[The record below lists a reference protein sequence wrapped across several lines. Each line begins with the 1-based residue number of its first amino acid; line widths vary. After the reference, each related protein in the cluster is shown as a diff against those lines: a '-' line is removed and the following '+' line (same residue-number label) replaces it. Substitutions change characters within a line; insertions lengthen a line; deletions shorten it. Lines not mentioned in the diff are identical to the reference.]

1 MALAVERH
9 SKSLHSELDN
19 QTLVLADD
27 VGGNANTIGEND
39 ARTRIHQSSGLFPLP
54 RAVEVHEV
62 PGKTLS
68 FAGFPFRNSFLPF
81 NRPCWDE
88 QIVTSR
94 VKSRSNRHLTALLT
108 WEEIMAL
115 VRLMVWVCAQVT
127 DLCVYNSRT
136 RIYVCITARAQQRTH
151 VCVYTRPRA
160 CVICMYHTGRRL
172 VHTPAGS
179 KSSEHSDIRAKA

>member
-1 MALAVERH
+1 
-9 SKSLHSELDN
+9 
-19 QTLVLADD
+19 
-27 VGGNANTIGEND
+27 
-39 ARTRIHQSSGLFPLP
+39 
-54 RAVEVHEV
+54 
-62 PGKTLS
+62 
-68 FAGFPFRNSFLPF
+68 
-81 NRPCWDE
+81 
-88 QIVTSR
+88 VTSR

-127 DLCVYNSRT
+127 T

-160 CVICMYHTGRRL
+160 CVICMYHTGWRL

>member
-1 MALAVERH
+1 VALAIERQ

-19 QTLVLADD
+19 QTLFLADD

-62 PGKTLS
+62 PGETLS

-94 VKSRSNRHLTALLT
+94 VKSRSIRHLTAPLT

-127 DLCVYNSRT
+127 T

-160 CVICMYHTGRRL
+160 CVVCMYHTGWRL

-179 KSSEHSDIRAKA
+179 KTSEHSDICAKA